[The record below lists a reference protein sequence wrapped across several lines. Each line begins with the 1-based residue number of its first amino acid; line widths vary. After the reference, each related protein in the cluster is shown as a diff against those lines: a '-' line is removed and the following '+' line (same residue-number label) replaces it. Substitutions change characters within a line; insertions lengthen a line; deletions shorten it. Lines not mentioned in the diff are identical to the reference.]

1 VPLYPKFFLKC
12 AIIRVAINSK
22 DTKMQE
28 ETKEKEEIQEQENPE
43 TTKEKM
49 VTIEENNQTLK
60 DENIE
65 NNEESSSNEQSAK
78 SQELQESDLPQEE
91 ANIVPATPTKKSD
104 DLKSKVD
111 QIKQNAQSI
120 YNNYNSYVQKFEDSS
135 ADLANQENEIIKS
148 TISKTTALFKELGI
162 DNLSSINTRLSEIK
176 LDNKEELLEVK
187 EPSKGRGKGF
197 FYGLI
202 ASVASLAGAALYGAK
217 LSNLPLVASTF
228 MQKSNLDT
236 IASNYLKLANLDKPP
251 LYGYIGIGAGALLIG
266 FIVYKLTTFMQ
277 KLKNVKY
284 VNSLEENSK
293 EYSSKLQLKIEDIKE
308 LLEQLDKIKLVNKK
322 YDVIL
327 QEQNAKINRML
338 FIEQPKEIND
348 LHKTSKL
355 EVEKTMLI
363 LDELIKL
370 MDTPVSKDD
379 VLNPSSVT
387 NLNSANSVINEVIK
401 KLY

>member
-1 VPLYPKFFLKC
+1 
-12 AIIRVAINSK
+12 
-22 DTKMQE
+22 MQE

-43 TTKEKM
+43 TTKERM
-49 VTIEENNQTLK
+49 VTIKENNQTLK

-91 ANIVPATPTKKSD
+91 ANIVPVVPTKKSD

-120 YNNYNSYVQKFEDSS
+120 YNDYNSYVQKFEGSS

-148 TISKTTALFKELGI
+148 TISKTTILFKELGI
-162 DNLSSINTRLSEIK
+162 DNLSSINKKLNEIRLE
-176 LDNKEELLEVK
+176 NKEELLDIK

-197 FYGLI
+197 FYGLV
-202 ASVASLAGAALYGAK
+202 ASVASLAGVALYGAK
-217 LSNLPLVASTF
+217 ISNLPLTTATF

-236 IASNYLKLANLDKPP
+236 IVSNYLKLLNLDKPA

-266 FIVYKLTTFMQ
+266 FIIYKLTTYIQ
-277 KLKNVKY
+277 KLKNAKY
-284 VNSLEENSK
+284 INSLEESSK
-293 EYSSKLQLKIEDIKE
+293 EYSSRLQSKIEDIKE

-338 FIEQPKEIND
+338 FIEQPKEIDD

-355 EVEKTMLI
+355 EVEKTILI
-363 LDELIKL
+363 LDEFIKL

-379 VLNPSSVT
+379 KLNADSVT